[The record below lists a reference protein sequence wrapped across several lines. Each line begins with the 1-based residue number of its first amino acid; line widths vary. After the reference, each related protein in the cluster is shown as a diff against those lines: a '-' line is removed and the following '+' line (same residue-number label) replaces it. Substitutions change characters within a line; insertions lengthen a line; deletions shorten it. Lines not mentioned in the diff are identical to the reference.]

1 MSFIN
6 ILKNVQITDIFSKI
20 YTVRAKSNYSESKK
34 EIYYKKI
41 LIRRK

>member
-20 YTVRAKSNYSESKK
+20 YTVRAKSNSESKK